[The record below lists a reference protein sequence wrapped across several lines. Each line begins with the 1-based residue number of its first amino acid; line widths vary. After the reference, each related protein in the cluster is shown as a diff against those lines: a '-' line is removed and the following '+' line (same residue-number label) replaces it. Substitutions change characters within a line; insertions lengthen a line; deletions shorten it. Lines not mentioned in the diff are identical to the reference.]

1 MALFPRF
8 PERHFDTNNC
18 YEGIPLASDGKGC
31 LVSRVTQILKST
43 ISRSSLDEISN
54 TSFSFGH
61 LRKVYCASLPVCLGR
76 ETL

>member
-1 MALFPRF
+1 M
-8 PERHFDTNNC
+8 
-18 YEGIPLASDGKGC
+18 PLARDGKGC
-31 LVSRVTQILKST
+31 LVSQVTQFLKST

-61 LRKVYCASLPVCLGR
+61 LRKVYCVLLAVCLGR